1 MITSTA
7 NSQIKALIQLMTK
20 AKVRRDKSLFVTEGI
35 KMVLETPS
43 DRLEKIYVSEKFIT
57 NPSNLK
63 KLDGFL
69 YEVVS
74 DEVFKH
80 VSDTVTPQGV
90 LALVKMKEHNLD
102 EMFVKKEG
110 NLFVILEDVQDLG
123 NLGTIIRTAEGAG
136 VRGIIMTKNTVDIYN
151 PKVIRSTM
159 GAIYRMPFMYTDNIE
174 SVISQMQQKK
184 TVICAAHLNGKNN
197 YFDEDYT
204 GNTAFIIGN
213 ESKGITD
220 ELAGKAD
227 VLVKIPME
235 GKVESLNASVAAS
248 ILMYEAYRQ
257 KCKHSSH

>member
-1 MITSTA
+1 
-7 NSQIKALIQLMTK
+7 
-20 AKVRRDKSLFVTEGI
+20 
-35 KMVLETPS
+35 
-43 DRLEKIYVSEKFIT
+43 
-57 NPSNLK
+57 
-63 KLDGFL
+63 
-69 YEVVS
+69 
-74 DEVFKH
+74 
-80 VSDTVTPQGV
+80 
-90 LALVKMKEHNLD
+90 
-102 EMFVKKEG
+102 
-110 NLFVILEDVQDLG
+110 
-123 NLGTIIRTAEGAG
+123 
-136 VRGIIMTKNTVDIYN
+136 MTKNTVDIYN

-213 ESKGITD
+213 ESRGITD

>member
-7 NSQIKALIQLMTK
+7 NAQIKSLMQLMTK

-35 KMVLETPS
+35 KMVLETPK
-43 DRLEKIYVSEKFIT
+43 DRLEKIYVSQKFIT
-57 NPSNLK
+57 NPSNLQ

-74 DEVFKH
+74 DDVFKH

-90 LALVKMKEHNLD
+90 LALVKMKEHSVD
-102 EMFVKKEG
+102 EMFVKKTG
-110 NLFVILEDVQDLG
+110 NIFMVLEDIQDPG

-136 VRGIIMTKNTVDIYN
+136 VSGIIMSKNTVDIYN

-159 GAIYRMPFMYTDNIE
+159 GAIYRMPFMYVDDLE
-174 SVISQMQQKK
+174 K
-184 TVICAAHLNGKNN
+184 TLTELKEKNTCVYAAHLNGKN
-197 YFDEDYT
+197 YYYEEKYL

-213 ESKGITD
+213 ESRGISD
-220 ELAGKAD
+220 ETAKKAD
-227 VLVKIPME
+227 ILIKIPME

-257 KCKHSSH
+257 NRIK